1 MKTQCES
8 LQRLCTLTI
17 LSLVAGSPAS
27 ALAHGGPPAALGLL
41 AANPDAEVMLLN
53 EGLALKR
60 PEGWS
65 YLCPSLWGEIDL
77 ASGKFPLARSADG
90 VTTYVP
96 GGEDLFV
103 LREGQLIAQNRPEY
117 RRNSLIAL
125 ANDSQHVY
133 GLHITTLGERSM
145 SEVVRLSGEGDPR
158 FFPSQEYWGWI
169 TADEEGIYIASAGTQ
184 ELTLVKLD
192 KAGTEVERT
201 VAMLPVTL
209 NEMALHTLGGRVY
222 VTGVS
227 NMGTLVGYF
236 ENGTWTEVLQD
247 PMAVVGPQTSAD
259 GTSWIA
265 IAGQL
270 ARLKDGVVEPVED
283 KRFVKCL
290 ETWNDRPYVCLDN
303 DLHELTQDGIGERLF
318 EMQGVLGT
326 DPKMITVDTKDS
338 CEQQWLLYKI
348 DAMRSGLMFV
358 DWPITP
364 AGAGAAGGSASAPT
378 AGMGAA
384 GSGAAAAAG
393 AGPDGV
399 AGQASPPDSGG
410 GCSVARADARAPAS
424 LFSLL
429 FAATVASFYARRTRK
444 RASLLRR
451 P

>member
-1 MKTQCES
+1 M
-8 LQRLCTLTI
+8 
-17 LSLVAGSPAS
+17 AGSPISAS
-27 ALAHGGPPAALGLL
+27 AHGGPPAALGLL

-90 VTTYVP
+90 IDIYLP

-117 RRNSLIAL
+117 RRNMLIAL
-125 ANDSQHVY
+125 ANDSKNVY
-133 GLHITTLGERSM
+133 GLHITTIGERSM
-145 SEVVRLSGEGDPR
+145 SEVVRLTGDGDPR
-158 FFPSQEYWGWI
+158 FYASQEYWGWI
-169 TADEEGIYIASAGTQ
+169 TANDQGIYIVSAGTQ

-192 KAGTEVERT
+192 SAGTEVERV
-201 VAMLPVTL
+201 VAQIPVTL
-209 NEMALHTLGGRVY
+209 NEMALHALGGRVY

-227 NMGTLVGYF
+227 NMGTLVGYL
-236 ENGTWTEVLQD
+236 ENGAWTEVLQD

-259 GTSWIA
+259 GTMWIA
-265 IAGQL
+265 IAGKL

-283 KRFVKCL
+283 TRFVKCL
-290 ETWNDRPYVCLDN
+290 ETWNDRPYVCLDH

-326 DPKMITVDTKDS
+326 DPKMITAETKDS

-348 DAMRSGLMFV
+348 DAMRSELTFV
-358 DWPITP
+358 DWPNGA
-364 AGAGAAGGSASAPT
+364 AGAGAAGSSALATAGSAAP
-378 AGMGAA
+378 AA
-384 GSGAAAAAG
+384 GAGASAAAG
-393 AGPDGV
+393 AGPDGL

-410 GCSVARADARAPAS
+410 GCSVARADARAP
-424 LFSLL
+424 LGLLSLL
-429 FAATVASFYARRTRK
+429 FAVTGVSFYARR
-444 RASLLRR
+444 ARR
-451 P
+451 R